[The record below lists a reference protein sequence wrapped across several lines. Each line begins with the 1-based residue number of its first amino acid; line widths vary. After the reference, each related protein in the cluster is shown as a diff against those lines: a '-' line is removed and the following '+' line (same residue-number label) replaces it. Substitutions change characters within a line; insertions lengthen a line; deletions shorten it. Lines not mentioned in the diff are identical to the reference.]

1 MFIQYDN
8 GIPKYV
14 QINKWLRGMI
24 ERGKIKDGEKI
35 PTEVELAAKFGVN
48 RMTVRKALDALVAE
62 KMLVRRRGQGTFL
75 ISKKPRELIYQLKNI
90 TSFNDDMLVHDVKPA
105 YQTLAMKVFD
115 ANDRV
120 CEMLNLKNDRK
131 VIFSLRI
138 LLANDDPVLIEKSH
152 LPYSEFH
159 EILGMDLNKT
169 LYSLLTDRFNIHLHH
184 ATQTITSALSN
195 EEETRLFKISSPTP
209 CINMETII
217 YDDNNIPVE
226 ALFACYRGDKYK
238 FKFSAREYVK
248 PVSEQ

>member
-24 ERGKIKDGEKI
+24 DRGKIKHGEKI
-35 PTEVELAAKFGVN
+35 PTEEELAEKFGVN

-62 KMLVRRRGQGTFL
+62 KMLVRIRGRGTFL
-75 ISKKPRELIYQLKNI
+75 ISKRPRELIYHLKNI
-90 TSFNDDMLVHDVKPA
+90 TSFNDDMKIHHAAPT
-105 YQTLAMKVFD
+105 YQTLKVEVFD
-115 ANDRV
+115 GDDRV
-120 CEMLNLKNDRK
+120 CEILNLKNDIK
-131 VIFSLRI
+131 IIFSLRV
-138 LLANDDPVLIEKSH
+138 LCANKAPVLIEKSH

-169 LYSLLTDRFNIHLHH
+169 LYSLLTDKFNIHLHH

-195 EEETRLFKISSPTP
+195 EDETKLFKLSSPIP
-209 CINMETII
+209 CIKMETVI
-217 YDDNNIPVE
+217 YDDNNIPIE

-238 FKFSAREYVK
+238 FTFNSGEYVK
-248 PVSEQ
+248 PVHKK